1 MGVSSE
7 MRVSLELARELN
19 GLKQSEAAQKIGV
32 STDTLGNYE
41 RGKSYPD
48 IPILRK
54 IGENVNHKKR
64 AISRNFRNIKK
75 EEKRLSRRRG
85 MGV

>member
-1 MGVSSE
+1 
-7 MRVSLELARELN
+7 MRFDVGRA
-19 GLKQSEAAQKIGV
+19 QSA
-32 STDTLGNYE
+32 
-41 RGKSYPD
+41 D

>member
-1 MGVSSE
+1 LRFDVG
-7 MRVSLELARELN
+7 RA
-19 GLKQSEAAQKIGV
+19 QSA
-32 STDTLGNYE
+32 
-41 RGKSYPD
+41 D

-54 IGENVNHKKR
+54 TGENVNHKKR

>member
-1 MGVSSE
+1 MYSWWIP
-7 MRVSLELARELN
+7 SLRFDVGRA
-19 GLKQSEAAQKIGV
+19 QSA
-32 STDTLGNYE
+32 
-41 RGKSYPD
+41 D